1 MQNYKP
7 KKTRIDGILFDS
19 ALEAKAY
26 KMLCQVYGRDKIK
39 CHHPLILGNENL
51 EHYIHR
57 YNHKVDFLVETAIGK
72 VYLEIKGKL
81 KGEWKGKA
89 EYIKLLHEITRLENI
104 EYVLW
109 TGNGDLGFEGK
120 DELYFAWSFP
130 KTLHDVTERM
140 TAKYHDV
147 F

>member
-1 MQNYKP
+1 METYKP
-7 KKTRIDGILFDS
+7 RKTRIDGVLFDS

-26 KMLCQVYGRDKIK
+26 KLLCQTYGRDKVK
-39 CHHPLILGNENL
+39 CHYPLVLGNESL
-51 EHYIHR
+51 EHYFPRHK
-57 YNHKVDFLVETAIGK
+57 HKVDFLVETTSKK

-104 EYVLW
+104 EYILW
-109 TGNGDLGFEGK
+109 VGNGDLSFENK
-120 DELYFAWSFP
+120 DQLYFAWPFP
-130 KTLHDVTERM
+130 KTLYEVTERM
-140 TAKYHDV
+140 TARYHTE